1 MKQALSTLQLL
12 ACALLFSGCA
22 SISFHDLKEANAS
35 QRPLREEK
43 AGLIVSCQLITAPE
57 EVAFFFGSNLI
68 GQKILPVVV
77 YLENKGKDTFT
88 LVPERAEVTFEDG
101 STLVHMP
108 WRTVPERLYFS
119 YWRAVPGF
127 LFVLVPGFVIASSV
141 TSTNER
147 ISDHY
152 HRLAIEEVALPP
164 NAKAQGVL
172 FFTPP
177 SGKPFRIKAAAMG
190 VDVRLQFQCR
200 SEGRTT
206 PQDVCF
212 HL

>member
-1 MKQALSTLQLL
+1 MKQALSTPHLL
-12 ACALLFSGCA
+12 ACAFLFAGCA
-22 SISFHDLKEANAS
+22 SISFHDLKESGAS

-43 AGLIVSCQLITAPE
+43 AGLILSCQLITAPE
-57 EVAFFFGSNLI
+57 EVAFFFGSDLI

-88 LVPERAEVTFEDG
+88 LVPERTEVTFEDG
-101 STLVHMP
+101 SMLVHMP
-108 WRTVPERLYFS
+108 WRAVPERLYFS

-127 LFVLVPGFVIASSV
+127 FFVLVPGFIIASSV

-152 HRLAIEEVALPP
+152 HRLAIEETALPP

-172 FFTPP
+172 FFAPP
-177 SGKPFRIKAAAMG
+177 PGKPFRIKAAPMG
-190 VDVRLQFQCR
+190 VDVRVQFQCR

-206 PQDVCF
+206 PLDVWF